1 MRTQLM
7 VVVALAVATTA
18 SAGEGL
24 FSFAFNEDDCVN
36 VAATT
41 PAWRTSAAKRQATEE
56 FRKPTAAE
64 LNVGTGFEFAVWN
77 DETIPC
83 RNIRPKELVITDNAD
98 NVRARYPLAPSAAVK
113 ANAFGASGAF
123 YTAVVR
129 LQRAAVARA
138 FGEDGRLHVI
148 TSDGRRTTTFAR
160 DDFAEAVDYETST
173 ERTARQEKHDEDE
186 IIAIAARLDKA
197 CEPGTNSSEAYVQLA
212 AAIGAIDKSNLS
224 RKKATELLQPYADCL
239 TAQRGTVAEAE
250 ASTLLIKLEQ
260 R

>member
-1 MRTQLM
+1 MRKQLM
-7 VVVALAVATTA
+7 VVVALAVAGTA
-18 SAGEGL
+18 SAEEGF
-24 FSFAFNEDDCVN
+24 FSFAFDEEDCVS

-41 PAWRTSAAKRQATEE
+41 PAWRMGAAKRQAAEE

-64 LNVGTGFEFAVWN
+64 LNVGASFEFAVWN
-77 DETIPC
+77 DETISC
-83 RNIRPKELVITDNAD
+83 RSIRPKEVVITDNAD

-148 TSDGRRTTTFAR
+148 TSDGRRTTTFAS
-160 DDFAEAVDYETST
+160 DDFAEAVDYETPV
-173 ERTARQEKHDEDE
+173 ERKARQAKHDEDE

-197 CEPGTNSSEAYVQLA
+197 CEPGTASSEAYVQLV
-212 AAIGAIDKSNLS
+212 AAITAIDKSNLT
-224 RKKATELLQPYADCL
+224 REKVTALLKPYADCL
-239 TAQRGTVAEAE
+239 TAQKGTIAEAE
-250 ASTLLIKLEQ
+250 AGNLLTQLES